1 MMSKAAP
8 MKRPAAWGGEPI
20 QKRPSAS
27 EAVLQSWG
35 VKADNDEDAQADSTS
50 LTPQQRHVW
59 KKNYDK
65 LPEDIRK
72 DYESTMQSGKMG
84 VVKEATSIINAIV
97 PKDIGYGGSITL
109 DSATMNRYRKI
120 SKARKTTDTN
130 KGWTFTQITGNGLL
144 GSEEKLRQGM
154 NRGDVIMKLVTPRVQ
169 PPLTHIF

>member
-1 MMSKAAP
+1 MLKSRGAK
-8 MKRPAAWGGEPI
+8 E
-20 QKRPSAS
+20 
-27 EAVLQSWG
+27 
-35 VKADNDEDAQADSTS
+35 DNDEDVEPDTSS

-59 KKNYDK
+59 KKNYDQ
-65 LPEDIRK
+65 LPEGVRK
-72 DYESTMQSGKMG
+72 DYESTRQSGKSG
-84 VVKEATSIINAIV
+84 AVKEATSIINAIV

>member
-1 MMSKAAP
+1 MPMAAP
-8 MKRPAAWGGEPI
+8 MKRPAAWGCDAT
-20 QKRPSAS
+20 QKRPSACD
-27 EAVLQSWG
+27 AMLKSWG
-35 VKADNDEDAQADSTS
+35 VKEDNDEDVAPDTSS

-65 LPEDIRK
+65 LPEGVRK
-72 DYESTMQSGKMG
+72 DYESTRQSGKSG
-84 VVKEATSIINAIV
+84 AVKEATSIINAIV